1 MKTYDLQ
8 VEKIAIAIPIV
19 TFFFPKNCLPLSLSL
34 NQLNLDFLLTL
45 TNDKSYLRLYC
56 DWFFDFSDFDLPQ
69 YISLLLST
77 YSHLVN

>member
-8 VEKIAIAIPIV
+8 VEKIAISIPIV
-19 TFFFPKNCLPLSLSL
+19 TFFFQRTAYPSLSL

-56 DWFFDFSDFDLPQ
+56 DWFFGFSDFDLPQ
-69 YISLLLST
+69 YVSLLLST